1 MKKLGLLILPLVVLL
16 AAGCSQQ
23 QDIGDAAKP
32 PPAGAQPPGAVGAQG
47 GASGPAPMGTAEP
60 K

>member
-1 MKKLGLLILPLVVLL
+1 LILPLVVLL